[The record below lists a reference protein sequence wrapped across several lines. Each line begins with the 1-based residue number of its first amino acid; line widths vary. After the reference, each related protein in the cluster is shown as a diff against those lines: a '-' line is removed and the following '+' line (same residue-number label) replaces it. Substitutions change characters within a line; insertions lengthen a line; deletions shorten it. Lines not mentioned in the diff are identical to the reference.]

1 MELKEVEKKLKAL
14 EKKISK
20 SGLNMQLVEENLE
33 INEKEIRKQMI
44 KENHEKGEIDMI
56 NYKAKADFDL
66 TKKEMEDIINKTR
79 IKYRESQDKVIN
91 AQKSLSKLN
100 LQLKKLNKVFD
111 NLNNPHKLSQINK
124 RESTKT
130 KDLNRRKSQFLKKF
144 SELDT
149 NKININ
155 TNTNNKE
162 HIAKTSNPMTG
173 STSPTIHE
181 AKKHKKKKQKFTTNN
196 K

>member
-1 MELKEVEKKLKAL
+1 
-14 EKKISK
+14 
-20 SGLNMQLVEENLE
+20 
-33 INEKEIRKQMI
+33 
-44 KENHEKGEIDMI
+44 
-56 NYKAKADFDL
+56 
-66 TKKEMEDIINKTR
+66 MEDIINKTR

-144 SELDT
+144 SDLDT
-149 NKININ
+149 NKINVNI
-155 TNTNNKE
+155 NTNNKE
-162 HIAKTSNPMTG
+162 HNIKN
-173 STSPTIHE
+173 
-181 AKKHKKKKQKFTTNN
+181 
-196 K
+196 

>member
-1 MELKEVEKKLKAL
+1 MKEVEKKLKAL

-79 IKYRESQDKVIN
+79 IKYIESQDKVIN

-149 NKININ
+149 NKINVN
-155 TNTNNKE
+155 VNTNNKE
-162 HIAKTSNPMTG
+162 HNAKTSNPITG

-181 AKKHKKKKQKFTTNN
+181 AKKHKKKKQRLTTNN